1 MFLIPNWG
9 YTNMIVHHKLFR
21 ILAIVCILLG
31 INPIDIQA
39 DSYKDHYS
47 FSFFSENNKGKE
59 WQTDPRFEFQN
70 NAFQATKNGEKLL
83 AILNQPNNLYSTL
96 RFRIRQ
102 RILLPKQDSR
112 KAQMVVYAS
121 GINVSKL
128 HIKLSCV
135 ASDETIQRTAETHW
149 NIDTTMN
156 KITCEIDVRDAPMLD
171 LCLYGEGLK
180 DKAARVLLRPMDVLI
195 DGVSIANTEVPTLPA
210 VTMPQL
216 YDAPNGLIPSQQL
229 PTPPAIVAFGEC
241 VHGNSALRSAVYNNI
256 LNLIHQGKSRLILLE
271 YPIEKCLD
279 LNYYIHSDN
288 YKLSQLVIPI
298 YQVLIDSI
306 KQLNKSRS
314 LESRIEVVGADIS
327 AWNTPNENGLLDI
340 ADFIISLP
348 DWRTQTS
355 IFPILRALLS
365 QQGKQALHFLR
376 DNRATFDQSFSPLQI
391 AIMERSLELYCQLP
405 SIYNKVAYRDSVMAE
420 NVLWAAA
427 LCKSSYPIV
436 FAHSNHVS
444 KGSDYPNM
452 FDFPMG
458 YYLSRQQKFIYHPVS
473 FIFSTGTIG
482 ALYRG
487 EFKSRIATPAP
498 NYSFEHQLSKVALTS
513 SYLNTDK
520 GLNQIVQTRLV
531 GLYHSDQN
539 FYEANLYKRFS
550 GLVFLKEVNGET
562 PEYTQ
567 AGFLTTYSRQIELR
581 KQAAKIINSYLKR

>member
-1 MFLIPNWG
+1 
-9 YTNMIVHHKLFR
+9 MIVHHKLFR

-47 FSFFSENNKGKE
+47 FSFFSENNIGKE

-70 NAFQATKNGEKLL
+70 NSFQATKNGEKLL

-102 RILLPKQDSR
+102 RILLPKQASR

-195 DGVSIANTEVPTLPA
+195 DGVSIANTEVPILPA

-216 YDAPNGLIPSQQL
+216 YDAPKGLIPSQQL
-229 PTPPAIVAFGEC
+229 PAPPAIVAFGES

-355 IFPILRALLS
+355 IFPFLRALLS

-436 FAHSNHVS
+436 LAHSNHVS

-452 FDFPMG
+452 IDFPMG

-567 AGFLTTYSRQIELR
+567 AGFLTIYNRQIELR
-581 KQAAKIINSYLKR
+581 KEAATIINSYLKR

>member
-1 MFLIPNWG
+1 
-9 YTNMIVHHKLFR
+9 MIVHHRLFR

-70 NAFQATKNGEKLL
+70 NSFQATKNGEKLL

-102 RILLPKQDSR
+102 RILLPKQASR

-195 DGVSIANTEVPTLPA
+195 DGVSIANTEVPILPA

-216 YDAPNGLIPSQQL
+216 YDAPKGLIPSQQL
-229 PTPPAIVAFGEC
+229 PAPPAIVAFGES

-288 YKLSQLVIPI
+288 YKLSQLVIPT

-355 IFPILRALLS
+355 IFPFLRALLS

-420 NVLWAAA
+420 NVLWTAA

-498 NYSFEHQLSKVALTS
+498 NYSFEHHLSKVALTS
-513 SYLNTDK
+513 YYLNTDK

-581 KQAAKIINSYLKR
+581 KEVAKIINNYLKR

>member
-1 MFLIPNWG
+1 
-9 YTNMIVHHKLFR
+9 MIVHHRLFR

-70 NAFQATKNGEKLL
+70 NSFQATKNGEKLL

-102 RILLPKQDSR
+102 RILLPKQASR

-195 DGVSIANTEVPTLPA
+195 DGVSIANTEVPILPA

-216 YDAPNGLIPSQQL
+216 YDAPKGLIPSQQL
-229 PTPPAIVAFGEC
+229 PAPPAIVAFGES

-288 YKLSQLVIPI
+288 YKLSQLVIPT

-355 IFPILRALLS
+355 IFPFLRALLS

-420 NVLWAAA
+420 NVLWTAA

-473 FIFSTGTIG
+473 FIFSTGTID

-513 SYLNTDK
+513 YYLNTDK

-581 KQAAKIINSYLKR
+581 KEVAKIINNYLKR

>member
-1 MFLIPNWG
+1 
-9 YTNMIVHHKLFR
+9 
-21 ILAIVCILLG
+21 
-31 INPIDIQA
+31 
-39 DSYKDHYS
+39 
-47 FSFFSENNKGKE
+47 
-59 WQTDPRFEFQN
+59 
-70 NAFQATKNGEKLL
+70 
-83 AILNQPNNLYSTL
+83 
-96 RFRIRQ
+96 
-102 RILLPKQDSR
+102 
-112 KAQMVVYAS
+112 MVVYAS

-216 YDAPNGLIPSQQL
+216 YEAPNGLIPSQQL
-229 PTPPAIVAFGEC
+229 PAPPAIVAFGEC

-355 IFPILRALLS
+355 IFPFLRALLS

-436 FAHSNHVS
+436 LAHSNHVS

-498 NYSFEHQLSKVALTS
+498 NYSFEHQLSKVALTP

-520 GLNQIVQTRLV
+520 GLNQIVQTRFV

>member
-1 MFLIPNWG
+1 
-9 YTNMIVHHKLFR
+9 MIVHHKLFR

-31 INPIDIQA
+31 TNPIDIQA

-47 FSFFSENNKGKE
+47 FSFFSENNIGKE
-59 WQTDPRFEFQN
+59 WQTDPQLEFQN
-70 NAFQATKNGEKLL
+70 KAFQATKNGEKLL
-83 AILNQPNNLYSTL
+83 AILNQPNNLYNTL

-156 KITCEIDVRDAPMLD
+156 KITCEIDVSDAPMLD

-229 PTPPAIVAFGEC
+229 PPPPAIVAFGEC

-306 KQLNKSRS
+306 KQINKSRS

-348 DWRTQTS
+348 DWRTRTS
-355 IFPILRALLS
+355 IFPFLRALLS

-376 DNRATFDQSFSPLQI
+376 DNRATFDQSFSPLQT

-458 YYLSRQQKFIYHPVS
+458 YYLSRQQKFIYQPIS

-482 ALYRG
+482 ALHRG

-520 GLNQIVQTRLV
+520 GLNQIVQTRCV

-567 AGFLTTYSRQIELR
+567 AGFLTIYNRQIELR
-581 KQAAKIINSYLKR
+581 KEAAKIINSYLKR

>member
-1 MFLIPNWG
+1 
-9 YTNMIVHHKLFR
+9 MIVHHRLFR

-70 NAFQATKNGEKLL
+70 NSFQATKNGEKLL

-102 RILLPKQDSR
+102 RILLPKQASR

-195 DGVSIANTEVPTLPA
+195 DGVSIANTEVPILPA

-216 YDAPNGLIPSQQL
+216 YDAPKGLIPSQQL
-229 PTPPAIVAFGEC
+229 PAPPAIVAFGES

-288 YKLSQLVIPI
+288 YKLSQLVIPT

-355 IFPILRALLS
+355 IFPFLRALLS

-420 NVLWAAA
+420 NVLWTAA

-452 FDFPMG
+452 VDFPMG

-513 SYLNTDK
+513 YYLNTDK

-581 KQAAKIINSYLKR
+581 KEVAKIINNYLKR

>member
-1 MFLIPNWG
+1 MFLIPNWR
-9 YTNMIVHHKLFR
+9 YTNMIVHHRLFR

-70 NAFQATKNGEKLL
+70 NSFQATKNGEKLL

-102 RILLPKQDSR
+102 RILLPKQASR

-195 DGVSIANTEVPTLPA
+195 DGVSIANTEVPILPA

-216 YDAPNGLIPSQQL
+216 YDAPKGLIPSQQL
-229 PTPPAIVAFGEC
+229 PAPPAIVAFGES

-288 YKLSQLVIPI
+288 YKLSQLVIPT

-355 IFPILRALLS
+355 IFPFLRALLS

-420 NVLWAAA
+420 NVLWTAA

-473 FIFSTGTIG
+473 FIFSTGTID

-513 SYLNTDK
+513 YYLNTDK

-581 KQAAKIINSYLKR
+581 KEVAKIINNYLKR

>member
-1 MFLIPNWG
+1 
-9 YTNMIVHHKLFR
+9 MIVHHKLFR

-47 FSFFSENNKGKE
+47 FSFFSENNVGKE

-70 NAFQATKNGEKLL
+70 KAFQATKNGEKLL

-102 RILLPKQDSR
+102 RILLPKQASR

-229 PTPPAIVAFGEC
+229 PPPPAIVAFGES
-241 VHGNSALRSAVYNNI
+241 VHGNSALKSAVYNNI

-271 YPIEKCLD
+271 FPIERCLD
-279 LNYYIHSDN
+279 INYYIHSDH
-288 YKLSQLVIPI
+288 YKLSQWVNPT
-298 YQVLIDSI
+298 YQILIDSI
-306 KQLNKSRS
+306 KQINKKRS
-314 LESRIEVVGADIS
+314 IESKIEVVGIDLNDWS
-327 AWNTPNENGLLDI
+327 TPNENGLLDI
-340 ADFIISLP
+340 VDFIISLP
-348 DWRTQTS
+348 DWRTRTS
-355 IFPILRALLS
+355 IFPFLRALLS
-365 QQGKQALHFLR
+365 QQGKQALHFLKG
-376 DNRATFDQSFSPLQI
+376 NQATFDQWLSPLQI

-405 SIYNKVAYRDSVMAE
+405 SIYNKVAYRDTIMAE
-420 NVLWAAA
+420 NVLWATA

-436 FAHSNHVS
+436 YAHSNHIS

-473 FIFSTGTIG
+473 FIFGTGTIG

-498 NYSFEHQLSKVALTS
+498 NYSFEHQLSKVALTP

-520 GLNQIVQTRLV
+520 GLNQIVQTRFV

-567 AGFLTTYSRQIELR
+567 AGFLTIYNRQIELR
-581 KQAAKIINSYLKR
+581 KEAAKIINSYLKR

>member
-1 MFLIPNWG
+1 
-9 YTNMIVHHKLFR
+9 MIAHHKLFR

-47 FSFFSENNKGKE
+47 FSFFSENNIGKE
-59 WQTDPRFEFQN
+59 WQTDPQLEFQN
-70 NAFQATKNGEKLL
+70 KAFQATKNGEKLL
-83 AILNQPNNLYSTL
+83 AILHQPNNLYNTL

-121 GINVSKL
+121 GINISRL

-149 NIDTTMN
+149 HIDTTMN
-156 KITCEIDVRDAPMLD
+156 KITCEIDVSDAPMLD

-216 YDAPNGLIPSQQL
+216 YDAPKGLIPSQQL
-229 PTPPAIVAFGEC
+229 PPPPAIVAFGEC

-271 YPIEKCLD
+271 FPIERCLD
-279 LNYYIHSDN
+279 INYYIHSDH
-288 YKLSQLVIPI
+288 YKLSQWVNPT
-298 YQVLIDSI
+298 YQILIDSI
-306 KQLNKSRS
+306 KQINKKRS
-314 LESRIEVVGADIS
+314 IESKIEVVGIDLNDWS
-327 AWNTPNENGLLDI
+327 TPNENGLLDI

-348 DWRTQTS
+348 DWRTRTS
-355 IFPILRALLS
+355 IFPFLRALLS

-458 YYLSRQQKFIYHPVS
+458 YYLSRQQKFIYHPIS
-473 FIFSTGTIG
+473 FIFGTGTIG

-498 NYSFEHQLSKVALTS
+498 NHSFEHQLSKVALTS

-520 GLNQIVQTRLV
+520 GLNQIVQTRCV
-531 GLYHSDQN
+531 GLNHSDQN

-562 PEYTQ
+562 PECTE
-567 AGFLTTYSRQIELR
+567 AGLLTIYNRQIELR
-581 KQAAKIINSYLKR
+581 KEAATIINSYLKR

>member
-1 MFLIPNWG
+1 
-9 YTNMIVHHKLFR
+9 MIVHHKLFR

-47 FSFFSENNKGKE
+47 FSFFSENNIGKE

-70 NAFQATKNGEKLL
+70 NSFQATKNGEKLL

-102 RILLPKQDSR
+102 RILLPKQASR

-195 DGVSIANTEVPTLPA
+195 DGVSIANTEVPILPA

-216 YDAPNGLIPSQQL
+216 YDAPKGLIPSQQL
-229 PTPPAIVAFGEC
+229 PAPPAIVAFGES

-355 IFPILRALLS
+355 IFPFLRALLS

-405 SIYNKVAYRDSVMAE
+405 SIYNKVAYRDSAMAE

-436 FAHSNHVS
+436 LAHSNHVS

-452 FDFPMG
+452 IDFPMG

-567 AGFLTTYSRQIELR
+567 AGFLTIYNRQIELR
-581 KQAAKIINSYLKR
+581 KEAATIINSYLKR

>member
-1 MFLIPNWG
+1 
-9 YTNMIVHHKLFR
+9 MIVHHKLFR

-31 INPIDIQA
+31 INLIDIQA

-47 FSFFSENNKGKE
+47 FSFFSENNIGKE
-59 WQTDPRFEFQN
+59 WQTDPQFEFQN
-70 NAFQATKNGEKLL
+70 NSFQATKNGEKLL
-83 AILNQPNNLYSTL
+83 AILNQPNNLYNTL

-135 ASDETIQRTAETHW
+135 ASDETIQRTAETYW

-156 KITCEIDVRDAPMLD
+156 KITCEIDVSDAAMLD
-171 LCLYGEGLK
+171 LSLYGEGLK

-210 VTMPQL
+210 VTIPQL
-216 YDAPNGLIPSQQL
+216 YDAPKGLISSQQL
-229 PTPPAIVAFGEC
+229 PAPPAIVAFGES

-306 KQLNKSRS
+306 KQINKSRS

-340 ADFIISLP
+340 VDFIISLP
-348 DWRTQTS
+348 DWRTRTS
-355 IFPILRALLS
+355 IFPFLRALLS

-458 YYLSRQQKFIYHPVS
+458 YYLSRQQKFIYHPIS

-482 ALYRG
+482 AFHRG

-520 GLNQIVQTRLV
+520 GLNQIVQTRFV

-562 PEYTQ
+562 PEFTK
-567 AGFLTTYSRQIELR
+567 AGNRIIYNRQIELR
-581 KQAAKIINSYLKR
+581 KEAAKIINSYLKR

>member
-1 MFLIPNWG
+1 
-9 YTNMIVHHKLFR
+9 MIVHHKLFK

-31 INPIDIQA
+31 ISPIEIQA

-47 FSFFSENNKGKE
+47 YSFITENNIGKE

-70 NAFQATKNGEKLL
+70 KAFQATKNGEKFL
-83 AILNQPNNLYSTL
+83 AILHQPNNLYNTL

-156 KITCEIDVRDAPMLD
+156 KITCEIDVSDAAMLD

-180 DKAARVLLRPMDVLI
+180 DKAARVLLRPMDVLL
-195 DGVSIANTEVPTLPA
+195 DEVSIANTEVPTLPA

-216 YDAPNGLIPSQQL
+216 YDAPNGLVPSQYL
-229 PTPPAIVAFGEC
+229 PAPPAIVAFGES
-241 VHGNSALRSAVYNNI
+241 VHGNSALKSAVYNNI

-271 YPIEKCLD
+271 FPIERCLD
-279 LNYYIHSDN
+279 INYYIHSDH
-288 YKLSQLVIPI
+288 YKLSQWVNPT
-298 YQVLIDSI
+298 YQILIDSI
-306 KQLNKSRS
+306 KQINKKRS
-314 LESRIEVVGADIS
+314 IESKIEVVGIDLNDWS
-327 AWNTPNENGLLDI
+327 TPNENGLLDI
-340 ADFIISLP
+340 VDFIISLP
-348 DWRTQTS
+348 DWRTRTS
-355 IFPILRALLS
+355 IFPFLRALLS
-365 QQGKQALHFLR
+365 QQGKQALHFLKG
-376 DNRATFDQSFSPLQI
+376 NQATFDQWLSPLQI

-405 SIYNKVAYRDSVMAE
+405 SIYNKVAYRDTIMAE
-420 NVLWAAA
+420 NVLWATA

-436 FAHSNHVS
+436 YAHSNHIS

-513 SYLNTDK
+513 FYLNTDK

-581 KQAAKIINSYLKR
+581 KEAATIINSYLKR

>member
-1 MFLIPNWG
+1 
-9 YTNMIVHHKLFR
+9 MIVHHRLFR

-70 NAFQATKNGEKLL
+70 NSFQATKNGEKLL

-102 RILLPKQDSR
+102 RILLPKQASR

-195 DGVSIANTEVPTLPA
+195 DGVSIANTEVPILPA

-216 YDAPNGLIPSQQL
+216 YDAPKGLIPSQQL
-229 PTPPAIVAFGEC
+229 PAPPAIVAFGES

-288 YKLSQLVIPI
+288 YKLSQLVIPT

-355 IFPILRALLS
+355 IFPFLRALLS

-420 NVLWAAA
+420 NVLWTAA

-513 SYLNTDK
+513 YYLNTDK

-550 GLVFLKEVNGET
+550 GLVFLKEANGEA
-562 PEYTQ
+562 PEYTE
-567 AGFLTTYSRQIELR
+567 AGNLKMLKNQIGLR
-581 KQAAKIINSYLKR
+581 REAASIINSYLKR